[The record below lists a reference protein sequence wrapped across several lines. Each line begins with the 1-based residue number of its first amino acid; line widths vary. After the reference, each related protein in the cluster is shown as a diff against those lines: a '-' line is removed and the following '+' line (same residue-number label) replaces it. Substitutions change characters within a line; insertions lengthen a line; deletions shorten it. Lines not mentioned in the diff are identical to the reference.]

1 MASARARAPPT
12 ITGTASLS
20 PQGCERTRHLLI
32 PLRGQ
37 TPTTQAERAAQLA
50 RAAEE
55 PSHRDTCVHVRL
67 PCAVLDQPG
76 RTRPTDEQ
84 TAAEDLRYLPQ
95 RPEWSILSVGSG
107 SIYLYHQEERSSRDR
122 CLTERMG
129 ISPGT
134 LGRKPGKERSR
145 AKSKVTRF
153 SSA

>member
-32 PLRGQ
+32 PLSGQ

-76 RTRPTDEQ
+76 QTRPTDEQ
-84 TAAEDLRYLPQ
+84 TAAEDIRYLPQ
-95 RPEWSILSVGSG
+95 RPEWSIFLSDRD
-107 SIYLYHQEERSSRDR
+107 LY
-122 CLTERMG
+122 
-129 ISPGT
+129 ISTIKKNG
-134 LGRKPGKERSR
+134 LRVID
-145 AKSKVTRF
+145 ALQ
-153 SSA
+153 SAWE